1 MRPITPVANTEPASR
16 AARREASSGQVFV
29 LAKNAA
35 ANLMRIAA
43 GWIVLLVVPP
53 LLVRLLDKPAYA
65 TWMLMLQIGAYA
77 TMFDGGLQLAIARYV
92 ARGRQSAGQ
101 HNLGRVITN
110 TTAILIPPAVLL
122 CALTVI
128 VAAHLGDLFSSIPA
142 EVLPQAQGA
151 LLFIGLSLGI
161 AFPASVLAGLCLGLE
176 KNQMNAIAGSAA
188 RLSGAAGTLWAAFH
202 HQGLIR
208 MAEWT
213 ALGNLLQPALFLL
226 VTRRF
231 GIFSLLRARFL
242 ALSFVKEFLSFCGAI
257 IVSQLSGLLI
267 SGLDLPIVAAW
278 DFRNAGYYAL
288 AALVSNMLVVPQ
300 SAVLTTIVP
309 MMSAMTMGDQAER
322 MGRILIRTTRL
333 ATALLMTAA
342 VPLMLGMAPLLR
354 LWVGADYASNT
365 LLFGELL
372 VAAQT
377 IRLTLMPYTL
387 IGFSAGEQKHMLVS
401 PIVEGVVN
409 LAASIALVRV
419 MGAAGVAV
427 GTLIGAVVGIA
438 LHFFVSMNRAPS
450 MSFRKNDL
458 LWQGI
463 LRPAAWALAPAAVA
477 AMAMLIIPSTPGRLL
492 VVGLTFV
499 ILCALLW
506 KVHLAPEERAAVRE
520 LAARLFSSRPRLPS
534 KAMGV

>member
-1 MRPITPVANTEPASR
+1 
-16 AARREASSGQVFV
+16 
-29 LAKNAA
+29 
-35 ANLMRIAA
+35 
-43 GWIVLLVVPP
+43 
-53 LLVRLLDKPAYA
+53 
-65 TWMLMLQIGAYA
+65 
-77 TMFDGGLQLAIARYV
+77 
-92 ARGRQSAGQ
+92 
-101 HNLGRVITN
+101 
-110 TTAILIPPAVLL
+110 
-122 CALTVI
+122 
-128 VAAHLGDLFSSIPA
+128 
-142 EVLPQAQGA
+142 
-151 LLFIGLSLGI
+151 
-161 AFPASVLAGLCLGLE
+161 
-176 KNQMNAIAGSAA
+176 
-188 RLSGAAGTLWAAFH
+188 
-202 HQGLIR
+202 
-208 MAEWT
+208 
-213 ALGNLLQPALFLL
+213 
-226 VTRRF
+226 
-231 GIFSLLRARFL
+231 
-242 ALSFVKEFLSFCGAI
+242 
-257 IVSQLSGLLI
+257 
-267 SGLDLPIVAAW
+267 
-278 DFRNAGYYAL
+278 
-288 AALVSNMLVVPQ
+288 
-300 SAVLTTIVP
+300 
-309 MMSAMTMGDQAER
+309 
-322 MGRILIRTTRL
+322 
-333 ATALLMTAA
+333 
-342 VPLMLGMAPLLR
+342 MLGMAPLLR

-438 LHFFVSMNRAPS
+438 LHFFVSMNRTPS